1 MAGPGSLVLRPWIRE
16 LILGSD
22 ALSSPRVGQLLE
34 VLQEAKAPGPSH
46 APDAPDVGAML
57 LVSDGTYSIRCF
69 VTREALDTSACPQNS
84 ISRWTASACCPV
96 SSPASGYLVA
106 TRTWKCRK
114 NSMTT
119 LRSTFQSPPPPM
131 QVLVGGDPNSL
142 WSDLSGLKP
151 SSLLPYH
158 PFSLS
163 LSLSSGGL
171 PPGLSLSQL
180 LDEVK
185 EDQEHQGAL
194 VHLAESCLML
204 AGPCTTPPLTR
215 WAASRCRATGEAGYT
230 VPSIM
235 LHISKNDQQILSS
248 LGRGPELPAPDP
260 ALQDISPT
268 LISSPSSSPS
278 SSGTPA
284 LPSHMP
290 SEESGAS
297 ISLLPALSL
306 AAPDP
311 VQRGSSQA
319 LPAICSAPG
328 PLPLSS
334 PHPSHS
340 SNSSLPSC
348 SPSLLPLGHVPNPHQ
363 AHMTSTH
370 KPSLEFKE
378 LGLPT
383 KNLQPSPRT
392 RATKGAQESC
402 PVWDTPKR
410 HRDGSTF
417 QYEYKPPCTS
427 LCAQV
432 QAARLPPQLVAWALH
447 FLMEPQP
454 ESELT
459 QV

>member
-1 MAGPGSLVLRPWIRE
+1 MLRDAGSPGHLGLVRE
-16 LILGSD
+16 VPG
-22 ALSSPRVGQLLE
+22 AREAGVQPESPREEKEFGFRGAEGRLLL
-34 VLQEAKAPGPSH
+34 LQDCGVHIHVAEGGAP
-46 APDAPDVGAML
+46 AE
-57 LVSDGTYSIRCF
+57 F
-69 VTREALDTSACPQNS
+69 
-84 ISRWTASACCPV
+84 
-96 SSPASGYLVA
+96 YL
-106 TRTWKCRK
+106 
-114 NSMTT
+114 
-119 LRSTFQSPPPPM
+119 
-131 QVLVGGDPNSL
+131 QVDRF
-142 WSDLSGLKP
+142 
-151 SSLLPYH
+151 SLLPSEQSRVRVPGCNQDLEVQKKLYDYLEEH
-158 PFSLS
+158 LS
-163 LSLSSGGL
+163 ESTS
-171 PPGLSLSQL
+171 PNAGLSLSQL

-248 LGRGPELPAPDP
+248 LGRGQRAQSPELPAPDP